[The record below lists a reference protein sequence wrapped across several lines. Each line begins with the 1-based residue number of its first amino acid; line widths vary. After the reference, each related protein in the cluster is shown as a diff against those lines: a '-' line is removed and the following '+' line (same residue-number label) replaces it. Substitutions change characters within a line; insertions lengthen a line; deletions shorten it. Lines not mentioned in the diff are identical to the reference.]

1 MAVIALKQVF
11 WVLLEKRKNNCDTTV
26 ICMGLALQDYY
37 NISSFT
43 ECTLTELF
51 LLSSTNE
58 NTCMKDG
65 FLISVK
71 SLLGGGKGCGED

>member
-1 MAVIALKQVF
+1 
-11 WVLLEKRKNNCDTTV
+11 
-26 ICMGLALQDYY
+26 MGLALQDYY

-71 SLLGGGKGCGED
+71 SLLGGEKGCGED

>member
-11 WVLLEKRKNNCDTTV
+11 WVFLEKRKNNCDTTV
-26 ICMGLALQDYY
+26 IYMGLALQDYY

-43 ECTLTELF
+43 ECALTELF

-58 NTCMKDG
+58 NTHMKDG

-71 SLLGGGKGCGED
+71 SLLGGEKGCGED